1 MTNST
6 PESSDVSEPDKNSNN
21 LDRQPQ
27 SIARE
32 TYCHTI
38 TNCGNVACPAYT
50 RTDTP
55 CWRIADTHCQTHQRE
70 PEDHK
75 FKRCL
80 ICPVFQ
86 THAQC
91 DSRSWGH
98 FVVDELTRLIDSR
111 PAEFTVKQLE
121 ENLRLSEGNYRRLF
135 EGSADMIFYSDRNGA
150 FTDVNPAC
158 VNLLGYASKSELF
171 ARASVEQ
178 IYAKTIHWTVFK
190 QQIDRHGFVKD
201 FEAHFRRT
209 DGSTLHCLLSGQ
221 AVRDAGGQIIGYQGI
236 AKDITARMDA
246 IRNFRQ
252 RHRELWVLNS
262 VAFAMNRHQDLDF
275 VLTTALKK
283 VLEVLDLSAG
293 FICLIDHGRSEF
305 ILRARHGFQA
315 LPDDIAI
322 SVNLTDRVLMQALL
336 SKDLT
341 LTPEPIFPPFQA
353 VFQDDR
359 GTFEAHLTCFLI
371 TAKNKASGFIA
382 LDVPPERNI
391 SMGHDYHLLG
401 SMGNFLGGAIENKQ
415 LLQTIHQHREELKG
429 LTAKLFHSQE
439 IERQRIARELHDEAG
454 QALTGISFA
463 LESLEN
469 LLADKDG
476 TMHELVVDVKKQ
488 INSTFRDMR
497 RLSHQLHPALLTDL
511 GLEPALDAYLRSIS
525 RRTPIAIDFEI
536 VGFEERLT
544 PEIEGVLYRLAQE
557 AVTNTLKHSGATR
570 FRLSM
575 IRGYPAIIFIAEDNG
590 CGFDPDHFDASRPA
604 LGLLSMRE
612 RVSML
617 GGRFSLRSTIGKGTR
632 VRIEIPIPDKEEDNQ
647 CQTGR

>member
-6 PESSDVSEPDKNSNN
+6 PESIAVPEPDKNLKN
-21 LDRQPQ
+21 LDQHPQ
-27 SIARE
+27 SVVMDV
-32 TYCHTI
+32 YCHSMTG
-38 TNCGNVACPAYT
+38 CGRAACPAYT
-50 RTDTP
+50 RNDTP
-55 CWRIADTHCQTHQRE
+55 CWRILDTHCRTHQ
-70 PEDHK
+70 PAPGGHK

-86 THAQC
+86 TRAQS
-91 DSRSWGH
+91 DARSWGH
-98 FVVDELTRLIDSR
+98 FVVDELNHLIESQPADS
-111 PAEFTVKQLE
+111 AVKKLRE
-121 ENLRLSEGNYRRLF
+121 TLRLSEGNYRRLF
-135 EGSADMIFYSDRNGA
+135 EGSADMIFYSDGNGA

-158 VNLLGYASKSELF
+158 VKLLGYTSKAELLALAS
-171 ARASVEQ
+171 AEQ
-178 IYAKTIHWTVFK
+178 VYAKIIHWTVFK
-190 QQIDRHGFVKD
+190 QQIDRQGFVKD
-201 FEAHFRRT
+201 FEAHFKRA

-221 AVRDAGGQIIGYQGI
+221 AVHDTGGKIVGYQGI

-262 VAFAMNRHQDLDF
+262 VAFAMNRHQDLDY

-283 VLEVLDLSAG
+283 VLEVLELSSG
-293 FICLIDHGRSEF
+293 LICLIDHNKSEF
-305 ILRARHGFQA
+305 VLRAKHGCQG
-315 LPDDIAI
+315 LSDDHPI
-322 SVNLTDRVLMQALL
+322 SLSLKDKVLMQALL

-341 LTPEPIFPPFQA
+341 LTPEPIFPPFKA
-353 VFQDDR
+353 DIQDDL
-359 GTFEAHLTCFLI
+359 GSFEAHLTCFLI
-371 TAKNKASGFIA
+371 TAKHKASGFIA

-391 SMGHDYHLLG
+391 SIGHDYHLLG

-415 LLQTIHQHREELKG
+415 LLHTIHQHREELKG

-439 IERQRIARELHDEAG
+439 VERQRIARELHDEAG

-469 LLADKDG
+469 QLACKERSL
-476 TMHELVVDVKKQ
+476 HELVVDIKKQ
-488 INSTFRDMR
+488 INSTFREMR

-511 GLEPALDAYLRSIS
+511 GLEPALGAYLRNIS
-525 RRTPIAIDFEI
+525 RRTPITIDFEMF
-536 VGFEERLT
+536 GFEERLT

-557 AVTNTLKHSGATR
+557 ALTNTLKHSHANR
-570 FRLSM
+570 FKLSM
-575 IRGYPAIIFIAEDNG
+575 IRGYPTIIFIAEDDG
-590 CGFDPDHFDASRPA
+590 CGFDPDNFDASRPA

-632 VRIEIPIPDKEEDNQ
+632 IRIEIPIP
-647 CQTGR
+647 

>member
-1 MTNST
+1 M
-6 PESSDVSEPDKNSNN
+6 
-21 LDRQPQ
+21 RCR
-27 SIARE
+27 SITDCSA
-32 TYCHTI
+32 
-38 TNCGNVACPAYT
+38 VACPAYT
-50 RTDTP
+50 CTDIP
-55 CWRIADTHCQTHQRE
+55 CWRIADTHSE
-70 PEDHK
+70 PYQQQHGGKK

-80 ICPVFQ
+80 TCPVFQ
-86 THAQC
+86 DRALS

-98 FVVDELTRLIDSR
+98 FVADELAHLIDPQ
-111 PAEFTVKQLE
+111 PADFTVKQLE

-135 EGSADMIFYSDRNGA
+135 EGSADMIFLSDLNGT

-158 VNLLGYASKSELF
+158 VNLLGYASKSELL
-171 ARASVEQ
+171 ALASIER
-178 IYAKTIHWTVFK
+178 IYTKTIHWTVFK
-190 QQIDRHGFVKD
+190 KQIDRQGFVKD
-201 FEAHFRRT
+201 FEAHFKRA
-209 DGSTLHCLLSGQ
+209 DGSSLHCLLSGQ
-221 AVRDAGGQIIGYQGI
+221 AVRDAGGRIIGYQGI

-275 VLTTALKK
+275 VLTNALKK

-293 FICLIDHGRSEF
+293 FICLIDHGKSEF
-305 ILRARHGFQA
+305 VLRADHGFPG
-315 LPDDIAI
+315 LPDDPPIR
-322 SVNLTDRVLMQALL
+322 VTLMDKVLMQALL

-341 LTPEPIFPPFQA
+341 LMPEPIFPPFQA
-353 VFQDDR
+353 LFRDDR
-359 GTFEAHLTCFLI
+359 GIFEAHLTCFLI

-391 SMGHDYHLLG
+391 SIGHDYHLLG
-401 SMGNFLGGAIENKQ
+401 SMGNFLGGAIENKR

-454 QALTGISFA
+454 QALTGISFT

-469 LLADKDG
+469 QLADKDG
-476 TMHELVVDVKKQ
+476 PLHELVVDVKKQ
-488 INSTFRDMR
+488 INSTFREMR

-525 RRTPIAIDFEI
+525 SRSSIAIDFEM
-536 VGFEERLT
+536 VGFEERLI

-557 AVTNTLKHSGATR
+557 ALTNTLKHSGASR

-575 IRGYPAIIFIAEDNG
+575 IKGYPAIIFIAEDNG
-590 CGFDPDHFDASRPA
+590 CGFDPDHFDSNRPA

-612 RVSML
+612 RVAML

-632 VRIEIPIPDKEEDNQ
+632 IRIEIPIPDKQEDNK
-647 CQTGR
+647 R